1 MATNRK
7 SWVKYGDKMDITR
20 DIRCTGFYEQ
30 ERLSHKDLIDLVAEY
45 SNYHKYEVEDILHY
59 VAVGIAEIL
68 QSGRGVHF
76 RGLGYFMP
84 MKRKPYKFKNA
95 FFNGKKTLT
104 NPKQSMSV
112 RPDYYMKNSLNDP
125 ELLLQRLS
133 EKDIISTTENNEG
146 EEDAN

>member
-7 SWVKYGDKMDITR
+7 SWVKYGDKMDISR

-30 ERLSHKDLIDLVAEY
+30 ERLSHKDLINLVAEY
-45 SNYHKYEVEDILHY
+45 SKYHKYEVEDILHF

-76 RGLGYFMP
+76 KGLGYFMP
-84 MKRKPYKFKNA
+84 KKRTPYKFKNA
-95 FFNGKKTLT
+95 FLNGKKTMT
-104 NPKQSMSV
+104 NPRQSMSC
-112 RPDYYMKNSLNDP
+112 RPDHYMKYSLNDP
-125 ELLLQRLS
+125 ELLLQRLNNTD
-133 EKDIISTTENNEG
+133 KLPTTETDEG